1 MRANELE
8 LLRANGAEP
17 SLLMDTGSET
27 GRIPFSEAALAL
39 RPGVD
44 MLINSDFRNPVNQ
57 RGLTEYVTSPS
68 AIYSIDKWKRYNSDG
83 LASMILTPEG
93 IQFKASAGATSGF
106 VQILEAS
113 SFTTGQI
120 YTLSAFLKVTKGD
133 TIITSPINENIALS
147 YGNSVDSVT
156 ESAYLAK
163 AKVVLNEWIV
173 HYITFV
179 LQESVDGV
187 YNFRIRS
194 VAGDVEYCAAAM
206 KLEPGDK
213 PTIAHQDT
221 SGSLVL
227 SDSPPNEALELLK
240 CQRHQ
245 IELCSGDNY
254 GIIGTGVPANTNKIT
269 MFCPLPVTM
278 RAKPT
283 CVYSH
288 SGNGLALAQASGA
301 SGTETL
307 VTNVMVDRLTNNGIT
322 IICTASKDLTPGL
335 PYSLWIKN
343 DATTSLLF
351 DANL

>member
-8 LLRANGAEP
+8 LLRASGIEP
-17 SLLMDTGSET
+17 CLLMDNGGKT
-27 GRIPFSEAALAL
+27 GRLPFSEAALAL

-113 SFTTGQI
+113 SLTAGQI
-120 YTLSAFLKVTKGD
+120 YTLSAFLKVTKSD
-133 TIITSPINENIALS
+133 TIITSPVNENIALS

-227 SDSPPNEALELLK
+227 SDPPPDKALELLK
-240 CQRHQ
+240 CQRYYEVVPFQ
-245 IELCSGDNY
+245 AI
-254 GIIGTGVPANTNKIT
+254 TGSENDI
-269 MFCPLPVTM
+269 C
-278 RAKPT
+278 
-283 CVYSH
+283 
-288 SGNGLALAQASGA
+288 
-301 SGTETL
+301 
-307 VTNVMVDRLTNNGIT
+307 
-322 IICTASKDLTPGL
+322 IICPYKVTKRTAPACTLTSMNGNKGKMSF
-335 PYSLWIKN
+335 YNGESWIDV
-343 DATTSLLF
+343 DARIVPMDPAMGPLYGARLSASTVAIGAGYYIAGTISADSNF
-351 DANL
+351 